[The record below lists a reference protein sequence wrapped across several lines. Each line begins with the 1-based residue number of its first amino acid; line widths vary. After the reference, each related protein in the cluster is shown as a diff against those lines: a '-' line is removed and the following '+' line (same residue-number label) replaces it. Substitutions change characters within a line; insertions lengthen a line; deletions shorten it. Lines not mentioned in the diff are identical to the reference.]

1 MKLSYQYRA
10 HFKLCLQF
18 LMGICMAT
26 IFVSGQAKA
35 DGVILIKSHPS
46 QSPQYWRVFVFR
58 ESEASSFNYTV
69 TLLNGL
75 KQNFFRNEVG
85 AMIEEPKWDEMIVVT
100 DANWQKLEQQKAQL
114 ISSVAQYPQLKE
126 WINKI
131 IAKFDELL
139 NSRSSSNVLYRGR
152 LIAKEEFDKLS
163 GNTSSPPSSSNATLT
178 VGGKQFTNV
187 KILSI
192 KSGRLG
198 FSHDGGMGGVQ
209 MSALDAKQIEWVK
222 LTSPALFEA
231 HLKELSM
238 TSGEANQ
245 PSVSQSNAGAKMNS
259 PSGSAS
265 ESITHAQASTL
276 AGNKK
281 DILSKISKLTKEI
294 SDKFGLEDTIQ
305 STQFPEKLFNEV
317 KTFGEDIA
325 NGELCDI
332 TFTVKGKLSPT
343 KFPNLYAAPVGLPDW
358 RAVYEIIEHGAV
370 DKTAI
375 LRVKNSDM
383 KNMPNL
389 EQGLLYQGFY
399 KLFMT
404 EEIEMKSGYVEE
416 INFYH
421 IPKLPQDLII
431 KNVEMYQELEKLK
444 SLYDKLKDL

>member
-1 MKLSYQYRA
+1 MLLTALSRLA
-10 HFKLCLQF
+10 
-18 LMGICMAT
+18 AE
-26 IFVSGQAKA
+26 
-35 DGVILIKSHPS
+35 GVILIKANPS
-46 QSPQYWRVFVFR
+46 QSAKYWTPYAFSKIEQFASAYSVTFANGQVKSWRPDEIGGIL
-58 ESEASSFNYTV
+58 ES
-69 TLLNGL
+69 
-75 KQNFFRNEVG
+75 
-85 AMIEEPKWDEMIVVT
+85 PKWAELFALS
-100 DANWQKLEQQKAQL
+100 DADWAKLKKQRDDFATSTAQL
-114 ISSVAQYPQLKE
+114 PQVKDWASAE
-126 WINKI
+126 

-152 LIAKEEFDKLS
+152 LIAKEEFDKLQ
-163 GNTSSPPSSSNATLT
+163 GNTPPTPSSSTTTLT

-187 KILSI
+187 KITSI

-198 FSHDGGMGGVQ
+198 FSHDGGMGGIQ
-209 MSALDAKQIEWVK
+209 MSALDAKQTEWVK
-222 LTSPALFEA
+222 LTAPALFEA

-265 ESITHAQASTL
+265 ESITNAQASTL
-276 AGNKK
+276 AGKKK
-281 DILSKISKLTKEI
+281 DILSKISKLAKEI

-404 EEIEMKSGYVEE
+404 EEIEMKSGFVEE

-421 IPKLPQDLII
+421 IPKLPQDLMI